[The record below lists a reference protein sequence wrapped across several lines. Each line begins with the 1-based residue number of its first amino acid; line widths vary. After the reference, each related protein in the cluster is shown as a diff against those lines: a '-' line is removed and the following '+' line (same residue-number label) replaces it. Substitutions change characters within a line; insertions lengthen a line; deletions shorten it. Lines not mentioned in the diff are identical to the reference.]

1 MRGVG
6 SSLVSPVS
14 ALILLALV
22 MTLGILDM
30 NSGGEVDK
38 WSLTAVPVWGKAASL
53 DPWIVGALAV
63 RSV

>member
-1 MRGVG
+1 
-6 SSLVSPVS
+6 
-14 ALILLALV
+14 

-63 RSV
+63 SLCLTLQWKVGE